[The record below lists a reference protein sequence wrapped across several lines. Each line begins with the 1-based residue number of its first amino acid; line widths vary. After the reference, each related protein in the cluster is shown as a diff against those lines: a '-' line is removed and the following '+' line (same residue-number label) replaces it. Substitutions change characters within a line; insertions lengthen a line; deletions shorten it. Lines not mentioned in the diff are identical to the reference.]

1 VRLLAYLLT
10 CCGPYLEWSYRMLF
24 SNHAGVVVGAFTRF
38 IIDLPMYVC
47 TPARFR
53 FKQMDEERKR
63 LAAERKAEKEKE
75 RERRRK
81 EKEAAR
87 AKRREEKAAG
97 RAAAKVSGY
106 LSIFVPRTEREERVL
121 VRSAFVVCVYLHA

>member
-1 VRLLAYLLT
+1 MVDI
-10 CCGPYLEWSYRMLF
+10 
-24 SNHAGVVVGAFTRF
+24 VGSGTREPPEAL
-38 IIDLPMYVC
+38 ILSLDHKTKTKPN
-47 TPARFR
+47 R

-87 AKRREEKAAG
+87 AKRREEKAT
-97 RAAAKVSGY
+97 RKQAKVRLYVGF
-106 LSIFVPRTEREERVL
+106 LSKKSRK
-121 VRSAFVVCVYLHA
+121 A